1 LARSPNAEIYAM
13 ARSVAGAGIA
23 EQGACDARGGDM
35 PEPPSQ
41 LEVRLTPEAHFSW
54 LRTRLSIERT
64 LMSWVRTATALIGFG
79 FSIVQFF
86 ERLSHMEGFK
96 PPRHPDLPRHL
107 GLALAVA
114 ILQYRG
120 IVRYLDGGPFAAI
133 AGRADSPWRTPAP
146 FAASVLILVGVT
158 AIVSVVSRAP

>member
-1 LARSPNAEIYAM
+1 
-13 ARSVAGAGIA
+13 
-23 EQGACDARGGDM
+23 M

-41 LEVRLTPEAHFSW
+41 LEVRLTPEAHFAW

-86 ERLSHMEGFK
+86 ERLSHMDGFK

-107 GLALAVA
+107 GLALMALGSFALAVA
-114 ILQYRG
+114 IVQYRG
-120 IVRYLDGGPFAAI
+120 IVRYLDGGAFAAI

>member
-1 LARSPNAEIYAM
+1 
-13 ARSVAGAGIA
+13 
-23 EQGACDARGGDM
+23 M
-35 PEPPSQ
+35 PEPPSH

-86 ERLSHMEGFK
+86 ERLSHMSGFK
-96 PPRHPDLPRHL
+96 PARHPDLARHL
-107 GLALAVA
+107 GLALMALGSFALVVA
-114 ILQYRG
+114 IVQYRG
-120 IVRYLDGGPFAAI
+120 IVRYLDTGPFAPI
-133 AGRADSPWRTPAP
+133 AGRADNPWRTPAP

-158 AIVSVVSRAP
+158 AIASVVSRAP